1 MSAPKSSDPPTW
13 KVKTDVGD
21 WIWLV
26 TAGLSLYLWPT
37 TLVITSLT
45 FKVKSFHF
53 VCALNHIICS
63 RLTSNCELPPP
74 HHFSLL
80 SYNFKCLWSF
90 SFWHIWFQSNNSRP
104 NSRTTKARVRGV
116 VGGFPSPDDC
126 VFLCTYLRVCSSQQK
141 LCKACWPRGD
151 QLHNGHHSNRLPKM
165 SPFRAPQLWVC
176 VCVCETHASV
186 QASYLKI
193 DTSSVSGETWWDWMW
208 CPLRPTGSL
217 PFVRVPVFVLM
228 CTCPWNVLWVELMRL
243 WVKQTQRSD
252 LNEAEEQVL
261 DLVLTLFLFVL
272 HRQHQ
277 HSRIRIQ
284 PLTFLKK
291 KTKAQEHT

>member
-13 KVKTDVGD
+13 KVKTDVGG

-63 RLTSNCELPPP
+63 RLMSNCELPPP

-80 SYNFKCLWSF
+80 SYNFKCVWSF

-176 VCVCETHASV
+176 VCVWNPRFSSG
-186 QASYLKI
+186 QLLKNWY
-193 DTSSVSGETWWDWMW
+193 VKRQW
-208 CPLRPTGSL
+208 R
-217 PFVRVPVFVLM
+217 
-228 CTCPWNVLWVELMRL
+228 NLMRL
-243 WVKQTQRSD
+243 NVMSFTANGVASVCARSCVCAHVYMSVKCALGGTDAS
-252 LNEAEEQVL
+252 L
-261 DLVLTLFLFVL
+261 
-272 HRQHQ
+272 
-277 HSRIRIQ
+277 S
-284 PLTFLKK
+284 
-291 KTKAQEHT
+291 